1 VAVRLVQY
9 SSPERDWEVAVAAP
23 APALRGHFGEYCGY
37 REITGG
43 PLARREL
50 PHGAITLIVNLG
62 EPLAVD
68 GRPYASFVAGLH
80 ERPVLTEHPGQ
91 QCGIQL
97 DLPPLTAYRLLGRP
111 LGELGNAIVG
121 LDDLLGRSA
130 RGLVEALGEAP
141 DWAGRFAL
149 LDRALAEHLDR
160 GPRAAPEV
168 GWAWRELS
176 RTGGRIGVA
185 ELTAGTGW
193 SHRHLA
199 TRFRQQVGLSPKA
212 FGRVLRFQRAMGLL
226 HAPARPTFAEIA
238 ASCGYYD
245 QSHLNRD
252 FRDLAGATP
261 TALRGEVNF
270 FQDEVPV
277 AA

>member
-1 VAVRLVQY
+1 VRLARY
-9 SSPERDWEVAVAAP
+9 TSADRDWEVATAAP
-23 APALRGHFGEYCGY
+23 APALRGRFGEYCGY
-37 REITGG
+37 REIVGP
-43 PLARREL
+43 PLARREI
-50 PHGAITLIVNLG
+50 PHPAITLIINLG

-80 ERPVLTEHPGQ
+80 EGSVRTEHPGRQ
-91 QCGIQL
+91 YGIQL
-97 DLPPLTAYRLLGRP
+97 DLPPLTAYTLLGHP

-121 LDDLLGRSA
+121 LDDLLGGFA
-130 RGLVEALGEAP
+130 RALVEALGEAP
-141 DWAGRFAL
+141 DWAARFAL
-149 LDRALAEHLDR
+149 LDRALTECLDR

-168 GWAWRELS
+168 GWAWRELCRS
-176 RTGGRIGVA
+176 GGRIGVG
-185 ELTAGTGW
+185 ELIAGTGW

-212 FGRVLRFQRAMGLL
+212 FGRVLRFQRAVGLL
-226 HAPARPTFAEIA
+226 HAPARPSFAEIA
-238 ASCGYYD
+238 ATCGYFD
-245 QSHLNRD
+245 QAHLNRD